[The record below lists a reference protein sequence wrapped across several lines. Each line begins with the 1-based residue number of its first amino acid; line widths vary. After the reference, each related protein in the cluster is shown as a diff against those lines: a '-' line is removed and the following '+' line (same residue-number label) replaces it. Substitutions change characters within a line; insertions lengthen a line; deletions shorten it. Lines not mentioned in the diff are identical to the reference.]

1 MKIKHEDTLCK
12 DSVQSLI
19 QTLTTRGS
27 VLPVKAFIHRTH
39 KTHVNILHVTNMDQ
53 THLLILS

>member
-1 MKIKHEDTLCK
+1 MKIKQEDTLCK

-39 KTHVNILHVTNMDQ
+39 KTHVNILHVTNVA
-53 THLLILS
+53 